1 MGRFPFGIP
10 NSWFHVSYSDELAP
24 GEVKA
29 LHYFGRDLVLF
40 RGQDGA
46 AAVLDAYCPHLGAH
60 LGVGG
65 KVEGNTIRCPFHSWR
80 FDGQGKCVE
89 VPYAKRIPPKA
100 ETRCWP
106 VCEVNGRVFVWHHAD
121 GAPPDF
127 EIPKIPGWGDPNW
140 TGSWQKYKWIL
151 KSQPQEVMENA
162 IDWHHFQTVH
172 LMDPPRERSHK
183 FDGKMFFWNIGT
195 RKTVQ
200 TMGVQDDLYMEAQNW
215 GLGYNFLT
223 YTGMFTTVVSA
234 GLTPIDEETMEF
246 ATGIIGRKDGRTE
259 DETIVLLKAY
269 MDDQSKAI
277 EQDFAIW
284 EAKRHNVKPVL
295 CDGDGPIAEY
305 RRWARQFYSKPLESV
320 EATL

>member
-24 GEVKA
+24 GEVKSIRY
-29 LHYFGRDLVLF
+29 LGHDLVLF
-40 RGQDGA
+40 RGQDGK

-65 KVEGNTIRCPFHSWR
+65 TVVDNTIRCPFHSWR
-80 FDGQGKCVE
+80 FDCTGKCVE

-100 ETRCWP
+100 ETRSWP
-106 VCEVNGRVFVWHHAD
+106 VCEVNGRIFVWHHAE

-246 ATGIIGRKDGRTE
+246 ATGIIGRKDGRSE
-259 DETIVLLKAY
+259 DETIALLKAY

-305 RRWARQFYSKPLESV
+305 RRWARQFYSKPLPGA
-320 EATL
+320 EASL